1 MGSAAVVSSQELHHP
16 IALDVSMC
24 FSCLTFPI
32 HCNALKQPQVL
43 FVWLTTWTTCP
54 DPCRLHSILSRNLPS
69 LWKTVLWI
77 GSNPFRKVWKK
88 TSTRQLHNKII
99 ETLSDWIFVFHQPQL
114 AYLTGTILMSSVHA
128 GDFSIFENAVVS
140 RFVETTKALLP
151 EFFFGGQAKNM
162 SKPQYF
168 HQNLPIFFYVYFFA
182 SVLCAPFLS
191 TVSLSAI
198 LDS

>member
-1 MGSAAVVSSQELHHP
+1 
-16 IALDVSMC
+16 MC
-24 FSCLTFPI
+24 FSGLTFPI

-54 DPCRLHSILSRNLPS
+54 DPCRLHSILSRIFKQKHLPS

-128 GDFSIFENAVVS
+128 GDFSI
-140 RFVETTKALLP
+140 VEKC
-151 EFFFGGQAKNM
+151 GGVQICWDYQGIIAWVCFWRS
-162 SKPQYF
+162 SKTIKT
-168 HQNLPIFFYVYFFA
+168 IFFCVFFFA